1 MFARVTV
8 VDGQPERFD
17 EVREFITSQAAPRAR
32 GLPGLQASYW
42 LGDRNTGRVIIIG
55 VYDTEE
61 HLRSTAET
69 VAGWREQD
77 VRPLG
82 GTVVSVDECEV
93 IA

>member
-8 VDGQPERFD
+8 VEGAPERFD
-17 EVREFITSQAAPRAR
+17 EVREFITSQAAPRAS

-42 LGDRNTGRVIIIG
+42 LGDRTRGRVIIIG

-61 HLRSTAET
+61 NLRAAAAT

-77 VRPLG
+77 VPALG
-82 GTVVSVDECEV
+82 GTVVSVDEYEV